1 MKKLLSIVCVAWC
14 AMSFAQTAVN
24 GDSLKNRFSRL
35 ENFMHAY
42 HEAVQF
48 RELGGD
54 SLSVR
59 LMNEYQSM
67 FQPGCLHPDLLNPI
81 ISRKGEPLLA
91 GARYRKLDEYLTQV
105 KENYPNGLFVRVRAL
120 NADMNQMAQQ
130 RATIIMERKTWGDVK
145 GRWRLEVVD
154 TLKMTIIANQMG
166 QFKIDKLDLVGYG
179 YLLTDVKKISGRTI
193 RSVRE
198 PDLKALKRNWE
209 RKNIP
214 RKKSTRDNLLIETR
228 SIADT
233 VSAEIPCTAARRAWT
248 SSEVQQAFIT
258 FSLYINP
265 ARLQTPIIAFSDRY
279 GNATSESS
287 DTQGEL
293 FRDLGFLQPLYII
306 DIQDDYVH
314 VVEYIYGGA
323 DPNTGEI
330 RRCLEDY
337 GWINRS
343 RLIFGTDA
351 MRDPNTGRAL
361 AVAGAAEASIAAE
374 SSRNYYE
381 SPDRSR
387 EREAALKEAP
397 LLYIIKQ
404 SGDAVLVGNKL
415 AASVYEFDRT
425 VLGWIRLKDIT
436 LELQNP

>member
-1 MKKLLSIVCVAWC
+1 VLVCAIG
-14 AMSFAQTAVN
+14 FAQPAVDA
-24 GDSLKNRFSRL
+24 DSLKNRFARL
-35 ENFMHAY
+35 ERFMHNY

-59 LMNEYQSM
+59 LMNEYQTM
-67 FQPGCLHPDLLNPI
+67 FLPGCLHPDLLNPI

-91 GARYRKLDEYLTQV
+91 GARYRKLDEYLAQV
-105 KENYPNGLFVRVRAL
+105 KENYPSGLFVRVRAL
-120 NADMNQMAQQ
+120 NADLNQMAQQ

-154 TLKMTIIANQMG
+154 TLKMMIIADPMG

-179 YLLTDVKKISGRTI
+179 YLLTDVKKISGRTV

-198 PDLKALKRNWE
+198 PDLKALKRSWE

-214 RKKSTRDNLLIETR
+214 RKKSTRENLLIETQT
-228 SIADT
+228 IADS
-233 VSAEIPCTAARRAWT
+233 VAVEIPCTGARRAWT
-248 SSEVQQAFIT
+248 SSEVQQAFTT

-265 ARLQTPIIAFSDRY
+265 ARLHSPLVAFSDRN
-279 GNATSESS
+279 GNATSESP
-287 DTQGEL
+287 DVQGAL

-306 DIQDDYVH
+306 DIRGEYVH
-314 VVEYIYGGA
+314 VVEYIYAGA

-337 GWINRS
+337 GWINQS

-351 MRDPNTGRAL
+351 MRDPNNGRPL
-361 AVAGAAEASIAAE
+361 AVAGAADLAATE
-374 SSRNYYE
+374 NSERKYYE
-381 SPDRSR
+381 APDRSR
-387 EREAALKEAP
+387 ERESTLKEAP
-397 LLYIIKQ
+397 VLYIIKQ

-436 LELQNP
+436 LELQTP